1 MTEQVKA
8 KDGKRVRNNKNDIK
22 LSQNIC
28 EYICMFACRGA
39 YFNKEKCHLKRL
51 TSTTVLKAKLENRRS
66 INKYDVTN
74 KKGDIAVD
82 LIDNKKLYTNK
93 SLNFDKVVKMLQN

>member
-39 YFNKEKCHLKRL
+39 YFNKEKYHLKRL
-51 TSTTVLKAKLENRRS
+51 TSMTVLKAKLENRRS

>member
-1 MTEQVKA
+1 
-8 KDGKRVRNNKNDIK
+8 
-22 LSQNIC
+22 
-28 EYICMFACRGA
+28 
-39 YFNKEKCHLKRL
+39 
-51 TSTTVLKAKLENRRS
+51 VLKAKLENRRS

-93 SLNFDKVVKMLQN
+93 SLNFDKAVKMLQN